1 MTTQSHKPQIFP
13 DNDNSWHDAILHK
26 VGNHPQHRLNGI
38 WKWHNKDGRIKF
50 VKYRIDHYDENGKF
64 LTKDVLPLSRFNN
77 QWDHSLRWKT
87 DHPLYNLPGL
97 IETTKKVV
105 VFEGEKTTES
115 GIKLLPDYYPT
126 TYSGGFSSWKTTDW
140 KTLEGRE
147 VILFPDNDK
156 LAIFEFNKIA
166 QYLISELKCNA
177 KVVQLPDGLP
187 KKWDVA
193 DRFPSQIEIDL
204 VELIES
210 AKVPEALSSYIDLKK
225 DIRDKRWVHIGDSV
239 RLYWDRKL
247 EKTQNDKNI
256 NLWYKNDPTHTQG
269 QAVVELHRNTVDKVD
284 SLSFLPV
291 DQEIITEGNRTYI
304 NAYRKKK
311 FPKIKGE
318 YDISIFRNHLWI
330 MSDRNQEV
338 FDYLEDMLSHDVQK
352 PYENRGWCLLLK
364 SAQGVGKSVF
374 FKIIEKLHGSFNCS
388 WLETDEL
395 VDKYRPW
402 LTRCYVVFVN
412 EIDMSNE
419 GKGTRRNKLAKLK
432 NLIDGD
438 VHSVEE
444 KYINTFK
451 HRCHYR
457 LYLATNEGV
466 PLDLARDDRRT
477 MFVKINV
484 LKRHLLEQDPDYFSK
499 LWAFKDDDEK
509 INEVHHHYKNV
520 HKISDK
526 FKVDVPLKTDA
537 KAMLIHAGR
546 DQAFKELDELFKSKV
561 GVFKFDI
568 VNSRDVYEQIQMA
581 EQEQQTMMRF
591 ITERKITDW
600 FNSLDGF
607 NFPKPFSKDVNGQQQ
622 RWWALRNIDRWR
634 EPRNHDLMII
644 RAHFDGLLDMQHDK
658 REQAKLFD
666 KQITKGGVYAN

>member
-1 MTTQSHKPQIFP
+1 
-13 DNDNSWHDAILHK
+13 
-26 VGNHPQHRLNGI
+26 
-38 WKWHNKDGRIKF
+38 
-50 VKYRIDHYDENGKF
+50 
-64 LTKDVLPLSRFNN
+64 
-77 QWDHSLRWKT
+77 
-87 DHPLYNLPGL
+87 
-97 IETTKKVV
+97 
-105 VFEGEKTTES
+105 
-115 GIKLLPDYYPT
+115 
-126 TYSGGFSSWKTTDW
+126 
-140 KTLEGRE
+140 LEGRE

-520 HKISDK
+520 HKISVN
-526 FKVDVPLKTDA
+526 FKADVPLKTDA
-537 KAMLIHAGR
+537 KSMLIHAGR
-546 DQAFKELDELFKSKV
+546 DQGFKELDELFKDKV

-568 VNSRDVYEQIQMA
+568 VNSRDIYEQIQMA

-600 FNSLDGF
+600 FNSIDGF
-607 NFPKPFSKDVNGQQQ
+607 NFAKPFSKDVNGQQQ
-622 RWWALRNIDRWR
+622 RWWAIRNQDRWR
-634 EPRNHDLMII
+634 EPKNHDLMII
-644 RAHFDGLLDMQHDK
+644 RAHFDGILDMAQDK
-658 REQAKLFD
+658 RELSKLFD
-666 KQITKGGVYAN
+666 EQVTKGGAYAN

>member
-77 QWDHSLRWKT
+77 QWDYSLRWKT

-97 IETTKKVV
+97 IETTKKSI

-115 GIKLLPDYYPT
+115 AIKLLPDYFPT
-126 TYSGGFSSWKTTDW
+126 TYSGGHKSWKTTDW
-140 KTLEGRE
+140 KTLKGRE
-147 VILFPDNDK
+147 VIFFPDNERK
-156 LAIFEFNKIA
+156 AIFEFNKIA
-166 QYLISELKCNA
+166 QYLISELKCDA

-187 KKWDVA
+187 KNWDVA
-193 DRFPSQIEIDL
+193 DRLPFEIDL

-210 AKVPEALSSYIDLKK
+210 AEVPEELSSYSDLKA
-225 DIRDKRWVHIGDSV
+225 DIKSKRWVHIGDSV

-247 EKTQNDKNI
+247 RKTTIDKNLK
-256 NLWYKNDPTHTQG
+256 LWYKNDPTHTKG
-269 QAVVELHRNTVDKVD
+269 QADVILHEHRVDKVD
-284 SLSFLPV
+284 SLSFIPIN
-291 DQEIITEGNRTYI
+291 QEIITEGNKTFI
-304 NAYRKKK
+304 NAYRKKE
-311 FPKIKGE
+311 FPEIKGE

-338 FDYLEDMLSHDVQK
+338 FDYLEDMIAHDLQK
-352 PYENRGWCLLLK
+352 PEENRTWCLLLK
-364 SAQGVGKSVF
+364 SEQGVGKSVL
-374 FKIIEKLHGSFNCS
+374 FKMIEKLHGSFNCK

-402 LTRCYVVFVN
+402 LTRCYVAFVN

-419 GKGTRRNKLAKLK
+419 GKGSKRSKLAKLK
-432 NLIDGD
+432 NLITED

-444 KYINTFK
+444 KYINTFQ

-457 LYLATNEGV
+457 FYLATNEGV
-466 PLDLARDDRRT
+466 PLDLARDDRRA

-484 LKRHLLEQDPDYFSK
+484 LKRHLIEDDPDYFNK
-499 LWAFKDDDEK
+499 LWAFHYDDRK

-520 HKISDK
+520 HKISAR
-526 FKVDVPLKTDA
+526 FEVNVPLKTDA

-546 DQAFKELDELFKSKV
+546 DQGFKELDMMFLSKE

-568 VNSRDVYEQIQMA
+568 VNSRDIYEQIQMA

-591 ITERKITDW
+591 MTERKITDW
-600 FNSLDGF
+600 FNDISGF
-607 NFPKPFSKDVNGQQQ
+607 NFPKPFSKNVNGQQQ
-622 RWWALRNIDRWR
+622 RWWAIRNQDFWR
-634 EPRNHDLMII
+634 QARNQDLMLI
-644 RAHFDGLLDMQHDK
+644 RAHFDGNLDPLHDK

-666 KQITKGGVYAN
+666 EQTTSGGMYAN